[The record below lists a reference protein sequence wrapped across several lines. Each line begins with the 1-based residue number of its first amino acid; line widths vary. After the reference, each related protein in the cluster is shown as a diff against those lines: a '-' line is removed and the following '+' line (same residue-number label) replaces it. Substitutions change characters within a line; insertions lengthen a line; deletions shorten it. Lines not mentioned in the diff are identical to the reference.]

1 MSETGSRACMPAHS
15 ARAGTVVGVLVD
27 GVVRK
32 VLVRRA
38 PAALKLLLGGARRH
52 LVAVGAELLG
62 REEPEVVGGVVVA
75 ALHDGVVR
83 ERAQHRHRLPLLP
96 RLLERLLQRE
106 EEERGVSGVGLCAC
120 A

>member
-1 MSETGSRACMPAHS
+1 MSGGVAETGRDCLCSSCQS
-15 ARAGTVVGVLVD
+15 
-27 GVVRK
+27 

-52 LVAVGAELLG
+52 LVAVGPELLG

-106 EEERGVSGVGLCAC
+106 EEERGVRWGVGPCAC

>member
-1 MSETGSRACMPAHS
+1 MRRSGRDG
-15 ARAGTVVGVLVD
+15 ARLPLCSSGQS
-27 GVVRK
+27 

-52 LVAVGAELLG
+52 LVAEGAELLG

>member
-1 MSETGSRACMPAHS
+1 MSGGVAETGRDCCLCSSCQS
-15 ARAGTVVGVLVD
+15 
-27 GVVRK
+27 

-75 ALHDGVVR
+75 AL
-83 ERAQHRHRLPLLP
+83 
-96 RLLERLLQRE
+96 QRE
-106 EEERGVSGVGLCAC
+106 GTEEVRWQRWQWQWRRRR
-120 A
+120 

>member
-1 MSETGSRACMPAHS
+1 MSGGVAETGRDCCLCSRCQS
-15 ARAGTVVGVLVD
+15 
-27 GVVRK
+27 

-52 LVAVGAELLG
+52 LVAVGPELLG
-62 REEPEVVGGVVVA
+62 GEEPEVVGGVVVA

-96 RLLERLLQRE
+96 RLLERHLQG

>member
-1 MSETGSRACMPAHS
+1 MVPVFE
-15 ARAGTVVGVLVD
+15 
-27 GVVRK
+27 
-32 VLVRRA
+32 
-38 PAALKLLLGGARRH
+38 
-52 LVAVGAELLG
+52 
-62 REEPEVVGGVVVA
+62 
-75 ALHDGVVR
+75 DGVVR